1 MILADEVKAV
11 VSLGKAPH
19 AEGIEL
25 DDADILNRFAFKLRG
40 DLPMFILEEW
50 HVVCKAAV

>member
-1 MILADEVKAV
+1 MILADKVKAV